1 MLHDEVRRLYESG
14 EIDRLLRFCKVRDRD
29 FDDLKQEV
37 AVWLLTSKEKIK
49 KLPEYTISLIRR
61 QYHSKKSKWY
71 KEETRWRENKVELSH
86 FNGEIPDTDF

>member
-1 MLHDEVRRLYESG
+1 MLHDDVKRLYESG

-37 AVWLLTSKEKIK
+37 AVWLLTSRENIK
-49 KLPEYTISLIRR
+49 NLPAYTISLVRK

-71 KEETRWRENKVELSH
+71 ADERRWQENKVELSKLG
-86 FNGEIPDTDF
+86 GEIPDPDG